1 MPLSTVV
8 STDIFCKTNKEI
20 YLSSILLSPVPGADS
35 NYEKTIIDYISEGGK
50 VIFYGSVTRASE
62 QFKKLIG
69 VKLSNGINGELPLTV
84 DGVDVGTIKHES
96 LISGG
101 DINTVAIDDRGFAF
115 VGEKVVGTKSENCV
129 WVRGTNPNEL
139 RKGSFLLMP
148 QDEGA
153 YYHSDKLLLL
163 ALKHFGYIIEQSSKY
178 KAVGQNKKFVD
189 NSVIMIHR
197 YNGAFVLSSFT
208 NNTTSELKIRFPFG
222 APVLDGYDTCFEDGC
237 AIYHFPRSE
246 RKECRVFVE
255 QNEGVVSCREL
266 SPSSA
271 QYRRRIEINGLNNA
285 TVRVIAENYC
295 KNDFLVQVNT
305 NEDFCTK
312 TEEFDGNYINIGRDT
327 FYEVRNVTGKL
338 TVSMP
343 WQQFPPK

>member
-1 MPLSTVV
+1 M
-8 STDIFCKTNKEI
+8 
-20 YLSSILLSPVPGADS
+20 
-35 NYEKTIIDYISEGGK
+35 
-50 VIFYGSVTRASE
+50 
-62 QFKKLIG
+62 
-69 VKLSNGINGELPLTV
+69 
-84 DGVDVGTIKHES
+84 
-96 LISGG
+96 
-101 DINTVAIDDRGFAF
+101 
-115 VGEKVVGTKSENCV
+115 
-129 WVRGTNPNEL
+129 
-139 RKGSFLLMP
+139 
-148 QDEGA
+148 
-153 YYHSDKLLLL
+153 
-163 ALKHFGYIIEQSSKY
+163 
-178 KAVGQNKKFVD
+178 
-189 NSVIMIHR
+189 
-197 YNGAFVLSSFT
+197 
-208 NNTTSELKIRFPFG
+208 
-222 APVLDGYDTCFEDGC
+222 LDGYDTCFEDGC